1 MSNDVFP
8 FVSNKTANPMWELS
22 SMSNFLK
29 PLSLCDLKVL
39 LVFKAIKSPLLT
51 QLE

>member
-8 FVSNKTANPMWELS
+8 FVPNKTADPMWELS

-29 PLSLCDLKVL
+29 PLSLCDIKVL
-39 LVFKAIKSPLLT
+39 LVFKAIKSSLLI
-51 QLE
+51 QIE